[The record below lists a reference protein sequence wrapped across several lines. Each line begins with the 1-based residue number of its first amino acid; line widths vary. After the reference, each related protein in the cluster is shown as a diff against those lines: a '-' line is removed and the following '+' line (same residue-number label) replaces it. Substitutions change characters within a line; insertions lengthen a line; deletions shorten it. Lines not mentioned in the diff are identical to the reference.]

1 MVLQIDT
8 KDQKAIRVALKKNGK
23 TLPAGRQVVKS
34 LSEENEYGS
43 QVLLPL
49 IIKLLP
55 TPTSGVSPQS
65 HSRSGIWKL
74 LEGIEVETG
83 PGSFTGL
90 RVGVSVANAL
100 GFALGIPV
108 NGKKLETGLK
118 Y

>member
-1 MVLQIDT
+1 MILCIDT
-8 KDQKAIRVALKKNGK
+8 KGRKIITVSLKKDGK
-23 TLPAGRQVVKS
+23 IVKS
-34 LSEENEYGS
+34 LSKKNEYGS

-49 IIKLLP
+49 ITKLLD
-55 TPTSGVSPQS
+55 
-65 HSRSGIWKL
+65 REKMKFEN

-100 GFALGIPV
+100 GFSLNIPV
-108 NGKKLETGLK
+108 NGKKVETELV

>member
-1 MVLQIDT
+1 M
-8 KDQKAIRVALKKNGK
+8 ALKRNGK
-23 TLPAGRQVVKS
+23 LVKS

-49 IIKLLP
+49 IVKLLQAA
-55 TPTSGVSPQS
+55 GC
-65 HSRSGIWKL
+65 KL
-74 LEGIEVETG
+74 QDLKGIEVEKG
-83 PGSFTGL
+83 RGSFTGL

-108 NGKKLETGLK
+108 NGKRMETDLV

>member
-1 MVLQIDT
+1 MILCIDT
-8 KDQKAIRVALKKNGK
+8 KDRKIIKISLKENGE
-23 TLPAGRQVVKS
+23 VVKS

-43 QVLLPL
+43 QALLPL
-49 IIKLLP
+49 IERILKQEKLEY
-55 TPTSGVSPQS
+55 
-65 HSRSGIWKL
+65 KD

-100 GFALGIPV
+100 GFSLGIPV
-108 NGKKLETGLK
+108 NGKKVETELI

>member
-1 MVLQIDT
+1 MILCIDT
-8 KDQKAIRVALKKNGK
+8 VDRKTIKVSLKGEGK
-23 TLPAGRQVVKS
+23 IIKS

-49 IIKLLP
+49 ILKLLQ
-55 TPTSGVSPQS
+55 TAKCELKTLQ
-65 HSRSGIWKL
+65 
-74 LEGIEVETG
+74 GIEVETG

-108 NGKKLETGLK
+108 NGKKIESDLI

>member
-1 MVLQIDT
+1 MILYINT
-8 KDQKAIRVALKKNGK
+8 KDQKQVTVSLKDKSK
-23 TLPAGRQVVKS
+23 IIES

-49 IIKLLP
+49 IDKLLKKC
-55 TPTSGVSPQS
+55 
-65 HSRSGIWKL
+65 KL
-74 LEGIEVETG
+74 DYNSLSGIEVETG

-100 GFALGIPV
+100 GYSLNIPV
-108 NGKKLETGLK
+108 NGKKMENKLV